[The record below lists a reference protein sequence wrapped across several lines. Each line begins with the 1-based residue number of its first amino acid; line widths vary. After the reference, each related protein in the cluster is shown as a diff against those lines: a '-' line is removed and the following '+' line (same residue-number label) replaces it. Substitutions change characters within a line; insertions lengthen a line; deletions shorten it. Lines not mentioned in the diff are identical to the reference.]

1 MKGRKRHILVDTMG
15 LLMRVCVHAANIQE
29 RDGAK
34 LLLQPAQSAAPTSW
48 QLMWADSGYRGEPF
62 AQWVQENCGCRL
74 EVVKKDPEQQGFAV
88 LPKRWIVERT
98 FAWFGKCRRLSKDF
112 EQNPQSS
119 EAWIR
124 LSMIHLMLKRL

>member
-15 LLMRVCVHAANIQE
+15 LLIRVCVHAADIQE

-34 LLLQPAQSAAPTSW
+34 LLLHSAPQSRW
-48 QLMWADSGYRGEPF
+48 QLMWADSGYRGDPF

-74 EVVKKDPEQQGFAV
+74 EVVKKDPQQQGFAV
-88 LPKRWIVERT
+88 LAKRWIVERT

-112 EQNPQSS
+112 EQNTQSS
-119 EAWIR
+119 ESWIR